1 MTRTKRYPAEAF
13 ALAMVV
19 FSAGMKE
26 AMLTGICLIFG
37 DVLQCVLRECFGA
50 KYNWVVSALAAVVTG
65 VAVYGMFLFAGLTP
79 ETWQLFGM
87 GLLAVLMVRH
97 DEGRE
102 GTPEY
107 DDVLFSGSI
116 AYGLY
121 VLVAALRE
129 YLAGANIF
137 GFELFQAG
145 VVSASFGKP
154 MLALIFAGLTLAVI
168 NRILKTASS
177 EDAALW
183 VGIPVIFLNIPFVW
197 NHGPELLGQIIG
209 IATVAVLYV
218 TLGRKLIFADTE
230 KHIEGLPVH
239 LVMLG
244 IIYMVF
250 GIL

>member
-13 ALAMVV
+13 ALAMVI

-50 KYNWVVSALAAVVTG
+50 KYNRVVSAMAAVVTG
-65 VAVYGMFLFAGLTP
+65 VAVYGMFIFAGLTP
-79 ETWQLFGM
+79 ETWQLLGM

-102 GTPEY
+102 GTPDY
-107 DDVLFSGSI
+107 DDVLFSDSV

-129 YLAGANIF
+129 YLAGAKIF
-137 GFELFQAG
+137 GYELFEAEI
-145 VVSASFGKP
+145 VSAAFGKP
-154 MLALIFAGLTLAVI
+154 MLALIFAGLMLAVI
-168 NRILKTASS
+168 NRILKTTSS

-209 IATVAVLYV
+209 IATVAIIYV
-218 TLGRKLIFADTE
+218 TLGKKLVFSDTE
-230 KHIEGLPVH
+230 EPMEGLPVH

-250 GIL
+250 SLL

>member
-13 ALAMVV
+13 ALAMVI

-37 DVLQCVLRECFGA
+37 DVLQCVLRQCFGD
-50 KYNWVVSALAAVVTG
+50 KYNRVVSALAAVVTG

-79 ETWQLFGM
+79 ETWQLLGM

-102 GTPEY
+102 GTPDY
-107 DDVLFSGSI
+107 DNVLFSDSV

-129 YLAGANIF
+129 YLAGAKIF
-137 GFELFQAG
+137 GFELFQAEI
-145 VVSASFGKP
+145 VSASFGKP
-154 MLALIFAGLTLAVI
+154 MFALIFAGLMLAVI
-168 NRILKTASS
+168 NRILKSTSS

-183 VGIPVIFLNIPFVW
+183 VGIPVIVLNIPFLW
-197 NHGPELLGQIIG
+197 NHGSELLGQVIG
-209 IATVAVLYV
+209 IVTVAVVYV

-230 KHIEGLPVH
+230 EHMEGLPVH

-250 GIL
+250 GLL